1 MGQEFRDVE
10 ADAAGTDDGDLLAGL
25 LAAFEQVDVARDL
38 GVVYAGNRRRARH
51 DAGGDDDVV
60 VTRKVGGGDTAIELD
75 VDLQFLQTRTEVA
88 QGFAEFLLARD
99 AAREVELAADF
110 RGGIEQAD
118 LVPALGQL
126 RCGGKPGRAGA
137 DHGDLL
143 RCAVAASTVTSS
155 SWQAKGLTRQEQS
168 WREKMWSRQAWLQAM
183 QVLIASARPA
193 AALFTNSASARKG
206 RAIETMSAS
215 PRAMTS
221 SATCGSLMRLVV
233 ISGILTS
240 PFMRAV
246 TQV

>member
-1 MGQEFRDVE
+1 M
-10 ADAAGTDDGDLLAGL
+10 
-25 LAAFEQVDVARDL
+25 
-38 GVVYAGNRRRARH
+38 RRARLNWPPISAAESNRLTLCPRSASCVAAASP
-51 DAGGDDDVV
+51 AGPAP
-60 VTRKVGGGDTAIELD
+60 TTAT
-75 VDLQFLQTRTEVA
+75 FF
-88 QGFAEFLLARD
+88 G
-99 AAREVELAADF
+99 AA
-110 RGGIEQAD
+110 
-118 LVPALGQL
+118 
-126 RCGGKPGRAGA
+126 
-137 DHGDLL
+137 
-143 RCAVAASTVTSS
+143 AASTVTSS

-233 ISGILTS
+233 ISGILTW